1 MRSATP
7 GRRTLTATA
16 CAAPLCR
23 RRTPRWTCASEAAA
37 TGSVSIDTK
46 RSSTGA
52 PSPRSIACNAS
63 AASKGSTLF
72 CSTASS
78 SDHTRPRM
86 SSRTDKLAELDK
98 SWPQALQGLPTG
110 CGERGIV
117 AAQTPGSPEPH
128 GLAAQRRGLLHK
140 RCPPRGDQAWA
151 PGQERFKPLPIKLCR
166 QLFGSSRLL
175 HGAAY
180 GRGAGEPLNA
190 SCPRTGWGGAPGMR
204 CAREHGAAGSRRTP
218 WRRLPRRRDE
228 KERQQ
233 RHSASCAHP
242 RVQTRAQARRL
253 RLPSSRASC
262 TNWLPLR
269 FCS

>member
-1 MRSATP
+1 MRPAPALSLATRALRQRARRCFAALRALPTTRGP
-7 GRRTLTATA
+7 GCLAE
-16 CAAPLCR
+16 L
-23 RRTPRWTCASEAAA
+23 
-37 TGSVSIDTK
+37 
-46 RSSTGA
+46 
-52 PSPRSIACNAS
+52 
-63 AASKGSTLF
+63 
-72 CSTASS
+72 
-78 SDHTRPRM
+78 
-86 SSRTDKLAELDK
+86 DKSWPQALAELDK

-117 AAQTPGSPEPH
+117 VAQTPGSPEPH